1 MHLYH
6 TLCKPGTADVHGR
19 EDLKPR
25 VAAETTY
32 LQLVCLGIEGAR
44 DAMQFSRQAEDRK
57 EHMQEGNC

>member
-1 MHLYH
+1 M
-6 TLCKPGTADVHGR
+6 HGR

-44 DAMQFSRQAEDRK
+44 DAVQFSRQAEDHK
-57 EHMQEGNC
+57 EHMEEGNC